1 MLSTVLGDTP
11 YQYRLFLD
19 SVLHSLNRIHSLLS
33 SYHLFG
39 GTLATPLLRFERFLV
54 QVVFDTSILATE
66 SDPSFVS

>member
-19 SVLHSLNRIHSLLS
+19 SVLHSLNYIPSLLS
-33 SYHLFG
+33 SCHLFS
-39 GTLATPLLRFERFLV
+39 GTLATPLLGFVRFL
-54 QVVFDTSILATE
+54 VVFDTFILATE